1 MFKIDNGGP
10 AYPRAGFIP
19 DTSDAVGQRLRDL
32 MNTIT
37 EPQAGMSLMD
47 YYIGQ
52 ALQGILANSGT
63 FGRGL
68 PPLDRAEAQEMVKAI
83 GGSAIIYAHAV
94 MEAREE
100 YLKLPRKPRT
110 HNPEEDS

>member
-1 MFKIDNGGP
+1 MFKIDSGGP
-10 AYPRAGFIP
+10 AFPRTGFYPETNYADIEHIRELIP
-19 DTSDAVGQRLRDL
+19 TV
-32 MNTIT
+32 T

-68 PPLDRAEAQEMVKAI
+68 PPMDRAEAQELVKQI
-83 GGSAIIYAHAV
+83 SGSAVIYAHAL

-100 YLKLPRKPRT
+100 YLKLPRKPRP
-110 HNPEEDS
+110 HNPEEDT